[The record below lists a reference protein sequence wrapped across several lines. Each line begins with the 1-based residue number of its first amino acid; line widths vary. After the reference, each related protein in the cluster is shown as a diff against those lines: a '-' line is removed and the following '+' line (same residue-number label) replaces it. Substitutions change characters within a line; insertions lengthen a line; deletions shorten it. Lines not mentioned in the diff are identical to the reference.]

1 MRDGEFRQCCA
12 VDTADSL
19 IRRRDDPMA
28 MMEKT
33 RFFGRIVRMAAVASA
48 LGLLALV
55 PLPAQISPPQFEVD
69 PSWPKPLPDLWV
81 TGAVGGVCTDAQD
94 HVFILNRGG
103 LTENE
108 LDSGRQ
114 APAVIEFD
122 TAGNVVNSW
131 GNRDILPEAL
141 HGCFVDR
148 ENNIWLS
155 GSGGGVVQKY
165 THDGGKLLLQIGTSG
180 MVDSSN
186 GTVGGLALNS
196 SHAGFFRPSAV
207 AVDPGNG
214 DVYVADGE
222 EPGSN
227 HRVAVFDRNGHFLRQ
242 WLLQSAISGAD
253 AADGSDTSMQVPHCV
268 TLGNDG
274 LVYVCDRRGDG
285 VQVFD
290 KMGKFQKSIAIPY
303 EPHGR
308 YRPGP
313 GHVPRAW
320 GTAVWIGFSPDREQS
335 LMYVVNEDDE
345 RVDVLD
351 RAGGKVL
358 ASFGR
363 AGHQVGEFTFAHTL
377 AVDSK
382 GNIYVAE
389 LGGEEAG
396 NRVQKFTKVGSR

>member
-1 MRDGEFRQCCA
+1 MSKIA
-12 VDTADSL
+12 KAAL
-19 IRRRDDPMA
+19 
-28 MMEKT
+28 
-33 RFFGRIVRMAAVASA
+33 AVAI
-48 LGLLALV
+48 GLLCL
-55 PLPAQISPPQFEVD
+55 LPASAQSSAPRFEID

-81 TGAVGGVCTDAQD
+81 TGSVGGVCTDAQD

-122 TAGNVVNSW
+122 PAGDVVNSW
-131 GNRDILPEAL
+131 GDRDLLPEAL

-155 GSGGGVVQKY
+155 GSNDGVVQKY
-165 THDGGKLLLQIGTSG
+165 THDGRKLLLQIGTRG
-180 MVDSSN
+180 VADSSD
-186 GTVGGLALNS
+186 GTIGGVALNS

-207 AVDPGNG
+207 AVDPGSG
-214 DVYVADGE
+214 DIYVADGE

-227 HRVAVFDRNGHFLRQ
+227 HRVAVFDRYGHFLRQ
-242 WLLQSAISGAD
+242 WLLQSATAEVATPAGGNAF
-253 AADGSDTSMQVPHCV
+253 MHVPHCV
-268 TLGNDG
+268 ALGNDG
-274 LVYVCDRRGDG
+274 LVYVCDPRGG
-285 VQVFD
+285 RVQVFD
-290 KMGKFQKSIAIPY
+290 RTGKFRKDIAIPY
-303 EPHGR
+303 EPHSQ
-308 YRPGP
+308 YRPAP
-313 GHVPRAW
+313 GHMPRAW
-320 GTAVWIGFSPDREQS
+320 GTAVWLGFSPDREQS
-335 LMYVVNEDDE
+335 LMYVLNEDDE

-389 LGGEEAG
+389 LSGEEAG
-396 NRVQKFTKVGSR
+396 NRVQRFKSVSSR

>member
-1 MRDGEFRQCCA
+1 MNKIA
-12 VDTADSL
+12 KAAL
-19 IRRRDDPMA
+19 
-28 MMEKT
+28 
-33 RFFGRIVRMAAVASA
+33 AVAI
-48 LGLLALV
+48 GLLCLLRAS
-55 PLPAQISPPQFEVD
+55 AQSSAPRFEID

-81 TGAVGGVCTDAQD
+81 TGSVGGVCTDAQD

-122 TAGNVVNSW
+122 LAGDVVNSW
-131 GNRDILPEAL
+131 GDRDLLPEAL

-148 ENNIWLS
+148 ENNIWFS
-155 GSGGGVVQKY
+155 GSNDGVVQKY
-165 THDGGKLLLQIGTSG
+165 THDGGKLLLQIGTRG
-180 MVDSSN
+180 MADSSN
-186 GTVGGLALNS
+186 GTIGGVALNS

-207 AVDPGNG
+207 AVDPGSG
-214 DVYVADGE
+214 DIYVADGE

-227 HRVAVFDRNGHFLRQ
+227 HRVAVFDRYGHFLRQ
-242 WLLQSAISGAD
+242 WLLQSATAEVATPAGGNAF
-253 AADGSDTSMQVPHCV
+253 MHVPHCV
-268 TLGNDG
+268 ALGNDG
-274 LVYVCDRRGDG
+274 LVYVCDPRGG
-285 VQVFD
+285 RVQVFD
-290 KMGKFQKSIAIPY
+290 RTGKFRKDIAIPY
-303 EPHGR
+303 EPHSQ
-308 YRPGP
+308 YRPAP
-313 GHVPRAW
+313 GHMPRAW
-320 GTAVWIGFSPDREQS
+320 GTAVWLGFSPDREQS
-335 LMYVVNEDDE
+335 LMYVLNEDDE

-396 NRVQKFTKVGSR
+396 NRVQRFKSVSSR